1 MKKLNVLALSAAIA
15 AASLTTT
22 GTALAG
28 VTANIGAAS
37 NYLWRGTSLSNE
49 AAAISGGVDYSH
61 DAGAYAGIWVSSEG
75 LAGASSETDLY
86 VGFAGEAEG
95 ISYDVGYVEY
105 MYSQI
110 DPSVDYAEI
119 YFSVGYE
126 FAEFFYA
133 NSSDLELGTG
143 EGSDYM
149 ALTLSH
155 DKFSFTYG
163 DYSFDDSSND
173 YSHYDLGVAL
183 TDELSLTYSKND
195 VDGTEGDGRFV
206 VSYGL
211 EFDVK

>member
-22 GTALAG
+22 GTAVAG
-28 VTANIGAAS
+28 VTANVGAAS

-49 AAAISGGVDYSH
+49 AAAVSGGVDYSH

-75 LAGASSETDLY
+75 LAGATGETDLY
-86 VGFAGEAEG
+86 AGFAGEVEG
-95 ISYDVGYVEY
+95 ISYDVGYIEY
-105 MYSQI
+105 MYTQV
-110 DPSVDYAEI
+110 DPSVDFSEI

-133 NSSDLELGTG
+133 NSSDLE
-143 EGSDYM
+143 SDYM

-155 DKFSFTYG
+155 DRYSFTYG
-163 DYSFDDSSND
+163 DYGFDDSASD
-173 YSHYDLGVAL
+173 YSHFDLSAAL
-183 TDELSLTYSKND
+183 TDELSITYSSND
-195 VDGTEGDGRFV
+195 MDGAEGDGRFV